1 MLLELRVKDFGII
14 EEINWSL
21 GSGLN
26 VITGETGAGKSLV
39 VDALEALLA
48 GNVCGEVI
56 RHGADEA
63 CLEGVFSLPKDE
75 SFAPL
80 RELLAQNGLVGDE
93 ELLVINGEFRRQGRR
108 LFRVNRQ
115 AVSRGLLHQIG
126 RFLID
131 IYGQSEHL
139 SLLNIDYHL
148 DFLDAYART
157 LELRRRFTA
166 RALQLAQV
174 EQELKVLV
182 EQEKDLARREEFLR
196 FQVDE
201 IRQAEL
207 REEEETALE
216 RERAIL
222 ASAEKLKAVSYEAY
236 RAIYGD
242 EASLSA
248 APALDRLNE
257 AVLEM
262 KKVAELDASLRL
274 PLEFLEETISGL
286 TEVAREIRAYSDRQE
301 YDPKQLEA
309 IELRLEGIRSLKRK
323 YGQTVTEILD
333 HLVKIEKE
341 LEGLSHLVEKRPQLE
356 ETRHRLREEM
366 EGIAFELSQ
375 ARGEAAVRLIA
386 QVKKELQDLN
396 MSRVEFEVA
405 LTREPASEG
414 ILFPDGECYAFT
426 KEGADRVAFMAATNP
441 GEPLKPLARIAST
454 GEISRFMLALKGA
467 LAEADSIPVLIF
479 DEIDIGVGGRSGEIV
494 GRKLWTLGCNR
505 QVICVTHLPQIA
517 AFADAHY
524 NVHKETAGRRTLSVI
539 QVLRGDS
546 QIGELAVMLGGPQ
559 RTEASLRNARE
570 LVQKA
575 GAWKEDHG
583 GGIKSQKGGM
593 NE

>member
-1 MLLELRVKDFGII
+1 LLLELRVKDFGII
-14 EEINWSL
+14 EEINWSP

-39 VDALEALLA
+39 IDAVEALLA
-48 GNVCGEVI
+48 GNVRGEVI

-63 CLEGVFSLPKDE
+63 RLEGVFALPENK

-80 RELLAQNGLVGDE
+80 RELLTQNGLAGDE

-115 AVSRGLLHQIG
+115 AVPRGLLQQIG

-131 IYGQSEHL
+131 IHGQSEHL

-166 RALQLAQV
+166 RARQLAQA
-174 EQELKVLV
+174 EQELKALA

-196 FQVDE
+196 FQIDE

-207 REEEETALE
+207 REEEEAELE

-222 ASAEKLKAVSYEAY
+222 ASAEKLKAASYEAY

-257 AVLEM
+257 AVLEV
-262 KKVAELDASLRL
+262 KKVVELDASLRP

-309 IELRLEGIRSLKRK
+309 VELRLEGIRSLKRK
-323 YGQTVTEILD
+323 HGQTMTEILD
-333 HLVKIEKE
+333 YLAKAEKE
-341 LEGLSHLVEKRPQLE
+341 LEGLSHSVEKRAQLE
-356 ETRHRLREEM
+356 EARRRLREEM
-366 EGIAFELSQ
+366 GGLAFELSR
-375 ARGEAAVRLIA
+375 ARGEAAEKLMA

-396 MSRVEFEVA
+396 MSQVEFEVA
-405 LTREPASEG
+405 LTREPAPEG
-414 ILFPDGECYAFT
+414 IVFPDGECYAFT
-426 KEGADRVAFMAATNP
+426 KEGADRVEFMAATNP
-441 GEPLKPLARIAST
+441 GEPLKPLAKIAST

-479 DEIDIGVGGRSGEIV
+479 DEIDIGIGGRSGEIV
-494 GRKLWTLGCNR
+494 GRKLWTLGRNR

-524 NVHKETAGRRTLSVI
+524 NVRKETAGRRTLSVI
-539 QVLRGDS
+539 QALRGDS
-546 QIGELAVMLGGPQ
+546 QMGELAVMLGGPQ
-559 RTEASLRNARE
+559 RTGASLRNARE
-570 LVQKA
+570 LVRKA
-575 GAWKEDHG
+575 GTWKKNHG
-583 GGIKSQKGGM
+583 GG
-593 NE
+593 